1 MPLESGSLIFLAGG
15 GGCRELTL
23 KNLGWVYKKVMSLL
37 LSSQMLFLENYLLR
51 TLRSLTSCMPFPVD
65 RARAIVV
72 ILVSERH
79 RQVQRELIAGIE
91 KNFAEELRE
100 GGLDEEALAGI

>member
-1 MPLESGSLIFLAGG
+1 M
-15 GGCRELTL
+15 
-23 KNLGWVYKKVMSLL
+23 
-37 LSSQMLFLENYLLR
+37 ENYLLR
-51 TLRSLTSCMPFPVD
+51 TLRSLTSCMPFPGD

-100 GGLDEEALAGI
+100 GGLDEEALAGILKN